1 MIFRKFNDKDSEQL
15 LLILSQVWSIDSIQK
30 DVLSSF
36 LENDNH
42 LYVIEK
48 DGNVIACA
56 TLHLQKK
63 LIRNGGIAGF
73 IEEVAVREDYRG
85 KGIGEILI
93 RELVKIAEELNC
105 YKVVLSCYP
114 ERIDF
119 YTRCGFEKETT
130 NMRINIK

>member
-1 MIFRKFNDKDSEQL
+1 
-15 LLILSQVWSIDSIQK
+15 
-30 DVLSSF
+30 
-36 LENDNH
+36 
-42 LYVIEK
+42 VIEK
-48 DGNVIACA
+48 DSIVIACA

-85 KGIGEILI
+85 EGAGEFLI
-93 RELVKIAEELNC
+93 RELVKIAEKLNC

-114 ERIDF
+114 DRIDF